1 MRGVRGGGS
10 GEVVVE
16 AVMTWTHLP
25 ARHPIVS
32 RTGEQLTRTSAKH
45 IAQAISATV
54 ATSSKERDD
63 VRVTITVAGEVYE
76 REVW

>member
-10 GEVVVE
+10 EVVVE
-16 AVMTWTHLP
+16 AVVTWTHLP
-25 ARHPIVS
+25 ARHSTVS

-54 ATSSKERDD
+54 ATASKERGDI
-63 VRVTITVAGEVYE
+63 RGIVAVEVYE